1 MKVIVAGLLMGTFAV
16 YFSKLNMIILII
28 LAAILYFMLVYLF
41 RVVDKTDIDLVRS
54 LMRKSEH
61 TGDQGV

>member
-1 MKVIVAGLLMGTFAV
+1 MGTFAV